1 MALGGS
7 LNKGIGIG
15 IGPGGGG
22 ASGPPPPT
30 FSGMIFDIDT
40 TNTTSQGSPS
50 NQIRLP
56 FQPNAYNFGSGLNL
70 DIVVDWGDGT
80 SDTYNTS
87 PTVDLSL
94 IHI

>member
-40 TNTTSQGSPS
+40 TNTTSQG
-50 NQIRLP
+50 
-56 FQPNAYNFGSGLNL
+56 
-70 DIVVDWGDGT
+70 
-80 SDTYNTS
+80 NTS
-87 PTVDLSL
+87 TAAEED
-94 IHI
+94 

>member
-22 ASGPPPPT
+22 ASGPPPT
-30 FSGMIFDIDT
+30 FETMIFDIDT
-40 TNTTSQGSPS
+40 TNTTSQGSGN

-56 FQPNAYNFGSGLNL
+56 FQPNAYSFGSCLL
-70 DIVVDWGDGT
+70 
-80 SDTYNTS
+80 YTS
-87 PTVDLSL
+87 PSPRDKRQSRMPSSA
-94 IHI
+94 